1 MKGRKGDKNP
11 AKIFFDKYDVMYQF
25 ECHDLPIS
33 RAGETIGRST
43 SYFQVV
49 LKRGF
54 IFDDDADKFAKVN
67 GFDPFRA
74 KWNEEKPSEETP
86 KFVSKPEVK
95 TEQEKPRVASA
106 MDILM
111 DEFEKK
117 LEDMVYEACKKA
129 IAEIYNEE
137 LMISKFSQMGK
148 VTVKR

>member
-11 AKIFFDKYDVMYQF
+11 AKIFFDKYDVLYQF
-25 ECHDLPIS
+25 EIHDLAIS
-33 RAGETIGRST
+33 RAGESIGRST

-74 KWNEEKPSEETP
+74 KWNEETP
-86 KFVSKPEVK
+86 KVEPKPEVK
-95 TEQEKPRVASA
+95 TEQEKPSAASA

-111 DEFEKK
+111 EEFEKK
-117 LEDMVYEACKKA
+117 LEDMVYEACKRA

-137 LMISKFSQMGK
+137 LMISKFSQVGK